1 MDLENFR
8 YNKADLIEPNGA
20 QETQTVLINKELIFL
35 INFLY
40 D

>member
-1 MDLENFR
+1 MDLENLR
-8 YNKADLIEPNGA
+8 HNKADLIEPNRA
-20 QETQTVLINKELIFL
+20 QEAPVLINKELIFL